1 MAITLKTMKVPIGM
15 RRSYFGPIA
24 TEPDAAHPTYSSPIS
39 MGEAVKCEMSV
50 TTAAASIYGDD
61 VDLLDV
67 EEFVSAQLDVE
78 TAVDDLDVSAALYG
92 HTVTSDEEE
101 ANADDVSGL
110 GGYAYIQHLIKKDKT
125 HVYRGAFFYKCS
137 VMPSAEKMNDATKNG
152 SIDPKMSPVSFKVL
166 PDNTGAWRAR
176 KEFTTEASAVAW
188 IESKFGVSA

>member
-24 TEPDAAHPTYSSPIS
+24 TEPAASHPTYSAPIS
-39 MGEAVKCEMSV
+39 MGEGVKCEMSV

-78 TAVDDLDVSAALYG
+78 TAADDLDVSAALYG
-92 HTVTSDEEE
+92 HTVTSEEE
-101 ANADDVSGL
+101 ESNADDVSGL

-137 VMPSAEKMNDATKNG
+137 VMPSAEKMNDATKSD
-152 SIDPKMSPVSFKVL
+152 SIDPKMNPVSFKAL

-176 KEFTTEASAVAW
+176 KEFATEAAAVAW